1 MKDLSYALGMMV
13 ANDFKR
19 GVFKGIDVNEFAA
32 AFKDVFNGG
41 QPRLG
46 ANEANQ
52 IINAYYQKAQQ
63 EAFEG
68 NKKAGEAYLAENKKR
83 EGVITTA
90 SGLQYEIITA
100 GTGAKPKASDTV
112 RCHYEGR
119 LLNGEVFDSSYARQQ
134 PADFPVNGVIPGWVE
149 ALQLMPVGSKWRL
162 YIPSNLAYGEQQV
175 SEQIQPNST
184 LIFDVELL
192 EILAK

>member
-32 AFKDVFNGG
+32 AFKDVFSGNL
-41 QPRLG
+41 PRLG
-46 ANEANQ
+46 AQEANE
-52 IINAYYQKAQQ
+52 IINAYYQKAQM

-68 NKKAGEAYLAENKKR
+68 NKKEGEAYLAENKKR

-100 GTGAKPKASDTV
+100 GTGDKPKKTDTV

-149 ALQLMPVGSKWRL
+149 ALQLMPVGSKWKL
-162 YIPSNLAYGEQQV
+162 YIPSELAYGKQHV

-184 LIFDVELL
+184 LIFEVELL
-192 EILAK
+192 EILSK

>member
-1 MKDLSYALGMMV
+1 MA
-13 ANDFKR
+13 
-19 GVFKGIDVNEFAA
+19 
-32 AFKDVFNGG
+32 
-41 QPRLG
+41 
-46 ANEANQ
+46 
-52 IINAYYQKAQQ
+52 
-63 EAFEG
+63 
-68 NKKAGEAYLAENKKR
+68 
-83 EGVITTA
+83 T
-90 SGLQYEIITA
+90 
-100 GTGAKPKASDTV
+100 DTV

-119 LLNGEVFDSSYARQQ
+119 LLSGEVFDSSYARKA

-162 YIPSNLAYGEQQV
+162 HIPSELAYGQQQV

>member
-13 ANDFKR
+13 ANDFKK
-19 GVFKGIDVNEFAA
+19 GVFKGIDVNEFATA
-32 AFKDVFNGG
+32 MKSVFAGE
-41 QPRLG
+41 QTRLS

-52 IINAYYQKAQQ
+52 IINTFYQKAQQ

-90 SGLQYEIITA
+90 SGLQYEILTA
-100 GTGAKPKASDTV
+100 GTGDKPKASDTV

-119 LLNGEVFDSSYARQQ
+119 LLNGEVFDSSYARKS

-162 YIPSNLAYGEQQV
+162 HIPSDLAYGPQQV

-192 EILAK
+192 EILTK